1 MESLSRVIFIVIIL
15 SCRVFAQDESV
26 SEEDLQKKFREFET
40 AKKTV
45 EAVYYFRHTFG
56 HVHQNPSL
64 SSMSMTTISCNHP
77 VKILKVSGA
86 EKKQENLL
94 VNKEWYFVRV
104 ANYDGYIHQSALSE
118 KRVEC
123 FQDKYP
129 RYFESLNLEVNDLF
143 YWGKLYDHYIH
154 GRSKTK

>member
-1 MESLSRVIFIVIIL
+1 MESLGRILFIVLIL
-15 SCRVFAQDESV
+15 SGNLFAQDENL
-26 SEEDLQKKFREFET
+26 SEDDLQKKFREFES

-45 EAVYYFRHTFG
+45 EAVYYFRHAFG

-64 SSMSMTTISCNHP
+64 SSMSMTTIACNHP
-77 VKILKVSGA
+77 VKILKVAGA

-94 VNKEWYFVRV
+94 VNKDWYFVRV
-104 ANYDGYIHQSALSE
+104 ANYDGYLHQNTLSQ

-143 YWGKLYDHYIH
+143 YWGKIYDHYIY
-154 GRSKTK
+154 GRSKAK